1 MSDEQT
7 FRNIP
12 LDQLREA
19 AQNPRQHFDPKKLEE
34 LTASVKAHGVRT
46 PLLVRP
52 SANGHEG
59 YEIGAGHRRFRAA
72 QAAGL
77 AEVPAVVRPMG
88 DTEFLELLTFE
99 NLQREDVHP
108 LEEAEG
114 YRALIKSKS
123 GYDVAKIGERVG
135 KSASY
140 VYDRLKLLELTA
152 PAQKLFRDGMITAGH
167 AILLARL
174 TPKDQ
179 ARAIDSHGALLEDER
194 RVWDPTAPA
203 GGRWH
208 DRKKPVSVREFSD
221 WIDKNVRFD
230 AAAPDPMLFPET
242 AAVIAEVHEEEEKLV
257 PITVNHY
264 VPPEAKDG
272 TRTFGPASWKRADGK
287 GKAKT
292 CPSSVTGVIVVGP
305 GRGEAF
311 KVCTDKK
318 GCAKHWAADQRAA
331 KQRAVASSPGAA
343 AAKDRYA
350 LQREKDE
357 REHAREKEEQARW
370 MKAAPAIFEALSA
383 KIQKAAA
390 GAAGALGQL
399 LLQAVT
405 PNYGPGV
412 KAVADLLPR
421 GSSAEDLVRR
431 AVCILLWREMGD
443 YHAYREFPKRAKA
456 FGVDVK
462 KILEATAPAPVS
474 KCRSCGCT
482 EEKACDV
489 GGGRGCSWAEEPDPK
504 TGLGLCSA
512 AKCTSTSQ
520 TSGKKKA
527 KAAKA

>member
-12 LDQLREA
+12 IALLREA
-19 AQNPRQHFDPKKLEE
+19 SQNPRQHFDPKKLEE

-52 SANGHEG
+52 NANGHEG

-77 AEVPAVVRPMG
+77 AEVPAVIRPMG

-114 YRALIKSKS
+114 YRSLIKSKG

-140 VYDRLKLLELTA
+140 VYDRLKLLELTPA
-152 PAQKLFRDGMITAGH
+152 AQKLFRDGMITAGH

-174 TPKDQ
+174 SPADQ
-179 ARAIDSHGALLEDER
+179 ARAIGKPGAGPLFYHEAVLWTPEEKRRTDE
-194 RVWDPTAPA
+194 TF
-203 GGRWH
+203 
-208 DRKKPVSVREFSD
+208 KPISVRELQA

-230 AAAPDPMLFPET
+230 AASPDPMLFPATVET
-242 AAVIAEVHEEEEKLV
+242 IVAAREEEEKIV
-257 PITVNHY
+257 PITHDHY
-264 VPPEAKDG
+264 VTPEAKEDG
-272 TRTFGPASWKRADGK
+272 TRTFGPQSWRRADGK

-292 CPSSVTGVIVVGP
+292 CPSAVTGVIVVGP

-311 KVCTDKK
+311 KVCIAKK
-318 GCAKHWAADQRAA
+318 DCAIHWGSEIREAKRRASGT
-331 KQRAVASSPGAA
+331 ASTPGAA

-357 REHAREKEEQARW
+357 RQREREKAEEARW
-370 MKAAPAIFEALSA
+370 LKARPAILEAVATRIKKLP
-383 KIQKAAA
+383 
-390 GAAGALGQL
+390 
-399 LLQAVT
+399 V
-405 PNYGPGV
+405 GPGGV
-412 KAVADLLPR
+412 LARLVLESCSPHGGLKGAEGYLPK
-421 GSSAEDLVRR
+421 GSSAEDVVRAAAF
-431 AVCILLWREMGD
+431 AVLFGKLLGWS
-443 YHAYREFPKRAKA
+443 APREFPKLAGEIGLNVKA
-456 FGVDVK
+456 TVD
-462 KILEATAPAPVS
+462 AAAPPAVS
-474 KCRSCGCT
+474 
-482 EEKACDV
+482 E
-489 GGGRGCSWAEEPDPK
+489 
-504 TGLGLCSA
+504 
-512 AKCTSTSQ
+512 
-520 TSGKKKA
+520 TSGKKA